1 MNPLYR
7 IVFLFIL
14 FAGRLQAQVPDTVHH
29 PHPDSLHILPANI
42 NYDSTLRITNINPYI
57 TLHVDSTLSYK
68 LDINKDVH
76 NYYWFLRNAPVG
88 LKINKDNGTLG
99 FKAEK
104 SYFLSGRLK
113 YDTEYKVSI
122 GVQNLANPKER
133 VDTFFTLLFY
143 STEITASRVKP
154 TVSNTLYIEEGDTVS
169 FKVQCE
175 EGSFPIESVA
185 TLTSVT
191 IKNYTPV
198 TKCDE
203 VFNWP
208 IPFDFI
214 KDTDKDKERLM
225 TVTFV
230 GINKFFNK
238 DTSVIRIYVRDAL
251 NYPERLKEYRR
262 VSREVNYYILQLKY
276 AFRELD
282 KRVKKTKGTR
292 SGFDLATGTTA
303 LGGTVFSSMSGESQ
317 KTAGKILPGVGVAL
331 VPVKETVSPNKTNE
345 QNSASVIR
353 ISIRRLE
360 FNLTNNSL
368 QGDIDPEIVNK
379 TRLLKDELKSAQTTL
394 IEVPLDTGELSEEE
408 LNKYFNNPKV
418 NKKYKMKK

>member
-1 MNPLYR
+1 
-7 IVFLFIL
+7 
-14 FAGRLQAQVPDTVHH
+14 
-29 PHPDSLHILPANI
+29 
-42 NYDSTLRITNINPYI
+42 
-57 TLHVDSTLSYK
+57 
-68 LDINKDVH
+68 
-76 NYYWFLRNAPVG
+76 VG
-88 LKINKDNGTLG
+88 LKISKDDGTLT
-99 FKAEK
+99 FRAEK

-122 GVQNLANPKER
+122 GVQNLSNPKER

-154 TVSNTLYIEEGDTVS
+154 TVSNTLYIDEGDTVS
-169 FKVQCE
+169 FRVQCE
-175 EGSFPIESVA
+175 EGSFPIESIA

-198 TKCDE
+198 TKCND
-203 VFNWP
+203 VFTWP
-208 IPFDFI
+208 VPFDFI
-214 KDTDKDKERLM
+214 KDTDKEKERLM
-225 TVTFV
+225 VVTFV

-238 DTSVIRIYVRDAL
+238 DTSVIKIYVRDAI
-251 NYPERLKEYRR
+251 NYPERLKEHRR
-262 VSREVNYYILQLKY
+262 VTKEVNYYILQLKY

-282 KRVKKTKGTR
+282 KKVKKSKGTR

-303 LGGTVFSSMSGESQ
+303 LGGTVFSSMAGESQ

-331 VPVKETVSPNKTNE
+331 VPVKETVSPTKTSE

-360 FNLTNNSL
+360 FNVTNNSL
-368 QGDIDPEIVNK
+368 IGDIDPDIVAK
-379 TRLLKDELKSAQTTL
+379 TKNLKEELKSAQTTL
-394 IEVPLDTGELSEEE
+394 IEIPLDTGELSEEE

-418 NKKYKMKK
+418 SKKYRVRK